1 MFLGYPKNDNICTYM
16 YFLFPKIFCFIFI
29 EWYHDM
35 KLMYL
40 CNLNLKSIKEYD
52 RRKLFIP
59 LWVHWKAHLT
69 KTIFNVLSTFYSIE
83 FSIYYS
89 SANMSIKLAY
99 SEVPPNR
106 RAWSLNFFLHF
117 PCLQFFRVINQKF
130 HPARLLIYLVNK
142 RAGWHFF

>member
-1 MFLGYPKNDNICTYM
+1 MKNLLNFWNFVNIKVAKFKSNHLGFYCKLDFFDRTIRKIRNWNRNWVLTDETPCICMYM

-83 FSIYYS
+83 FSIY
-89 SANMSIKLAY
+89 
-99 SEVPPNR
+99 
-106 RAWSLNFFLHF
+106 
-117 PCLQFFRVINQKF
+117 
-130 HPARLLIYLVNK
+130 
-142 RAGWHFF
+142 